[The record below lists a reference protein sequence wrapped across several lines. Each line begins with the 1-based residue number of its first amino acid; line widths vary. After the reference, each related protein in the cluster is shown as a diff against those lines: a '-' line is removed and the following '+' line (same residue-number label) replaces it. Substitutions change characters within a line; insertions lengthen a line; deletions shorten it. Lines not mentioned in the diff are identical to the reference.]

1 MHKIINIVGSWIIGL
16 FFPENMPERQA
27 EEVVANIAR
36 IRCDHGDKSTKYP
49 CPAYSF
55 FTYRNEAVRTMIW
68 RLKYR
73 GNKTTAKIFAERMY
87 DQLCEELAEL
97 AQWSNFKDP
106 LLVAIPVSKKKMRL
120 RGFNQ
125 SEAVCKAL
133 AAIDGNK
140 FFKHILN
147 VLYKIKDTKSQARV
161 KDKKSRLENLKD
173 SFAVKDKTLVEGKN
187 IILLDDVL
195 TTGST
200 LTEATNTLKIAGA
213 KNIIWVTIAH

>member
-1 MHKIINIVGSWIIGL
+1 MHKIINIVGSWVIGL
-16 FFPENMPERQA
+16 FFPESASEQRA
-27 EEVVANIAR
+27 EEVVASIAK
-36 IRCDHGDKSTKYP
+36 IRCDDGDRLTKYP

-55 FTYRNEAVRTMIW
+55 FVYRNSAVRTMIW

-73 GNKTTAKIFAERMY
+73 GNKTTAELFAKRMY

-97 AQWSNFKDP
+97 AQWSNFRDP
-106 LLVAIPVSKKKMRL
+106 VLVAIPVSKKKLRL

-133 AAIDGNK
+133 ATIDEDK
-140 FFKHILN
+140 FFKHIPN

-161 KDKKSRLENLKD
+161 KDKKSRLENPKD
-173 SFAVKDKTLVEGKN
+173 SFAIKDKTLIEEKN

-200 LTEATNTLKIAGA
+200 LTEATHILKTAGA
-213 KNIIWVTIAH
+213 KNIIWVVVAH